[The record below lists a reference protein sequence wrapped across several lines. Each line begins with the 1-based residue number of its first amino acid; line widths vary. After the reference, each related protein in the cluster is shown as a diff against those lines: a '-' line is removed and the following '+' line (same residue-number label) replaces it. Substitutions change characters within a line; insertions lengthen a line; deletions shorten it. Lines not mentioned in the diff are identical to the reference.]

1 MTGLSL
7 LTGRRGSSHWD
18 LLLLQRLV
26 HHWSVSSCSPWPYLC
41 LSSHWTSLPGVP
53 VLTMAVGCSTG
64 RCHWLCRGFLP
75 CLSLTLTFP
84 QNLRLHSR
92 MLGPGD
98 SQVTILPPSSG
109 LNTTNSHLFILN
121 RDSRTSYVLWSF
133 PAMDKLG
140 RHGSIPSQVW
150 PALSTFPVLLK

>member
-7 LTGRRGSSHWD
+7 LTGKRGSSYWD

-26 HHWSVSSCSPWPYLC
+26 RHRSVSSCSSWPSLR

-53 VLTMAVGCSTG
+53 VLAMALGCSIG
-64 RCHWLCRGFLP
+64 RCHWLCRGFPP
-75 CLSLTLTFP
+75 CLSLSHTYP
-84 QNLRLHSR
+84 QNPRLHRR

-98 SQVTILPPSSG
+98 PQVTVLSPSSV
-109 LNTTNSHLFILN
+109 LNTTISHLFSLN
-121 RDSRTSYVLWSF
+121 GDSRTSYVLWSF

-140 RHGSIPSQVW
+140 RHSLIPTPGLTCIVYLPS
-150 PALSTFPVLLK
+150 SS